1 MPVLNRAMKKMKYF
15 LIMILVAIVSTSC
28 VEDEF
33 GNVAG
38 TWLESSRSNGLV
50 LKRPPEDPTSTCE
63 KHLIITFNKTLIG
76 HLDKDNYC
84 GSDYELAGFQY
95 NVKEGELTIAFDD
108 QSTKNNLDII
118 SGVNTYVISGNKLTI
133 TGEDGTITVLT
144 KE

>member
-1 MPVLNRAMKKMKYF
+1 MKKMKYF

-33 GNVAG
+33 GNVVG
-38 TWLESSRSNGLV
+38 TWIESSRSNGTL
-50 LKRPPEDPTSTCE
+50 LKSLPPDPSPC
-63 KHLIITFNKTLIG
+63 KNHLIISFNKKLIG

-84 GSDYELAGFQY
+84 GADYELAGFSY
-95 NVKEGELTIAFDD
+95 NIKEGELTIMFDD
-108 QSTKNNLDII
+108 QSTKNNWEII